1 MRLDA
6 RLTELYSEYN
16 RSKLQQFIKAGA
28 VQVNGKVIK
37 KPSYPVEEDD
47 VVIFDEPER
56 PDFTAERTELLNDV
70 IYRDN
75 NVLVINKPTGVLV
88 HAKGG
93 IISEYTVEDLVREL
107 YNQDE
112 AAAAPQNN
120 RLGIVHRLD
129 RATSGVIICALNNT
143 TASKLSR
150 QFAERKTKKTYLAVT
165 EKTPKD
171 LEARINLPIGRNLS
185 RPSTFKVDAK
195 GKTAITSYRVL
206 KTFDDGKALVELHP
220 HTGRTHQLRVH
231 LNYIGC
237 QIVGDPVYG
246 TAKPG
251 ERLML
256 HAWKLEITIPG
267 ETAGQRKTFVAE
279 PPAEFKQYLD

>member
-6 RLTELYSEYN
+6 RLTEQYSEYN

-56 PDFTAERTELLNDV
+56 PDFTAERTELLNDI

-112 AAAAPQNN
+112 AAAASQNN

-143 TASKLSR
+143 SASKLSR

-279 PPAEFKQYLD
+279 PPAEFRQYLD